1 MRKRRLTTI
10 LTILTLSAV
19 ALPVAAVNA
28 HERAPGTCYSYLA
41 DELAF
46 GKKTNHARA
55 AHDVPKLRLDP
66 QLSYVARTHT
76 SDMVR
81 KAELYHSPGTEITH
95 RVTRWITLGE
105 NIGVGP
111 ADDVAGLQKAFMHS
125 PDHKANLL
133 NPDYRYV
140 GIGVVVADDTLWV
153 TLDFEGAKN
162 PGTTLRLPSC

>member
-1 MRKRRLTTI
+1 MRKHRLATI
-10 LTILTLSAV
+10 LTIIALSAV
-19 ALPVAAVNA
+19 ALPAAAVNA
-28 HERAPGTCYSYLA
+28 HERAPGRCYGYLA
-41 DELAF
+41 EELAF

-55 AHDVPKLRLDP
+55 DHDVAKLRLDP
-66 QLSYVARTHT
+66 QLSYVARMH
-76 SDMVR
+76 SQAMVR
-81 KAELYHSPGTEITH
+81 KAELYHSPGPQITH

-133 NPDYRYV
+133 NADYRYV
-140 GIGVVVADDTLWV
+140 GIGVVVKDDTLWV

-162 PGTTLRLPSC
+162 PGTTLHLPSC